1 LPAEFTVKLVEGG
14 TASLV
19 RASLN
24 GKNTGYAV
32 GLAKLAPGVIH
43 LVAIAGIPG
52 LMPNMTDAHL
62 WQELSSPRF
71 TTPLIRRWVPRLREV
86 LVENNGI
93 VMADGFQTNA
103 GVLAVDDE
111 TLDEIVSQGVRDE
124 ELAMCG

>member
-1 LPAEFTVKLVEGG
+1 
-14 TASLV
+14 
-19 RASLN
+19 
-24 GKNTGYAV
+24 
-32 GLAKLAPGVIH
+32 
-43 LVAIAGIPG
+43 
-52 LMPNMTDAHL
+52 
-62 WQELSSPRF
+62 
-71 TTPLIRRWVPRLREV
+71 V